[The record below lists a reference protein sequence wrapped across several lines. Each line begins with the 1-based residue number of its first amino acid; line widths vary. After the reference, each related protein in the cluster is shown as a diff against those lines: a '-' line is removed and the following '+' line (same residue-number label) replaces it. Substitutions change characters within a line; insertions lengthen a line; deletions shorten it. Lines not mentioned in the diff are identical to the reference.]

1 MKKIFLGCF
10 ILLVS
15 TNLVAQEQRVFSQ
28 FFMNPYIYNPAYA
41 GAEGHSALFVMH
53 RTQYTGLN
61 GGPSFSHANFHTPM
75 AKGVGLGGM
84 VYNEV
89 EGGILKTSGF
99 KATASYLIA
108 HDRKHYFRFGMSIG
122 AGTTSLDASDPTI
135 AADIFGDPAFANLSN
150 QHLIADFGVSYH
162 FDHFNIGLAIPN
174 LVSRE
179 VISAESFSPIRISPL
194 DNLLLK
200 VNYRGH
206 ISHDFAIEPHLLYRY
221 SNVTTSQYEAALIAH
236 LKHIVWVGASYR
248 EGAGINLLAGFKI
261 KEKMAIG
268 YAFEMGNSDKAS
280 ITGATHELQIGYHLC
295 EHKKHHGH
303 GHRSSFIKSHKLSAE
318 ERAALAEK
326 KLLAQEEKERKAQ
339 ERLDK
344 LNEVKEPEKAEEAE
358 KTDDNSNEQAETA
371 QKNIREPIVSQPES
385 AGQIEKQGIPDRP
398 DNKTVENEKPTTEDV
413 QKNNTVNNRRTE
425 NNNLVDY
432 KEEVTSP
439 VGAPRVK
446 RGTHILELPPGNHVI
461 AGAFSE
467 FDRAENYSDTMFQ
480 RGFHDTVVG
489 YQSEKG
495 YYYVV
500 LFRSANH
507 TDAAR
512 QRTRIKK
519 NKGLEEVWILTVE

>member
-1 MKKIFLGCF
+1 MKKIFLGFF

-15 TNLVAQEQRVFSQ
+15 TNLVAQEQRVYSQ

-61 GGPSFSHANFHTPM
+61 GGPTFSHATFHTPM

-108 HDRKHYFRFGMSIG
+108 HDRKHYFRFGMSLG
-122 AGTTSLDASDPTI
+122 AGTTSLDASDPAI

-150 QHLIADFGVSYH
+150 KHLIADFGVSYH
-162 FDHFNIGLAIPN
+162 FDHFNIGVAIPN

-179 VISAESFSPIRISPL
+179 VISSESISPIKISPL
-194 DNLLLK
+194 DNMLIK

-236 LKHIVWVGASYR
+236 LKHIVWVGGSYR

-280 ITGATHELQIGYHLC
+280 ITGATHEIQIGYHLS

-326 KLLAQEEKERKAQ
+326 KRLAQEEKDRKAQ

-344 LNEVKEPEKAEEAE
+344 LNVVKEPVKAEEVE
-358 KTDDNSNEQAETA
+358 QPKVNTNEQVETEP
-371 QKNIREPIVSQPES
+371 KNVPDPIVRQPEP
-385 AGQIEKQGIPDRP
+385 AEEAKKQVIPDRSE
-398 DNKTVENEKPTTEDV
+398 NKIDEKEKTTTEGI
-413 QKNNTVNNRRTE
+413 QKNNTVNNVREE
-425 NNNLVDY
+425 NNNPVDY

-439 VGAPRVK
+439 VGAPRAK

-467 FDRAENYSDTMFQ
+467 FDRAEKYSDLMFE

-500 LFRSANH
+500 LFRSASH
-507 TDAAR
+507 TDASK
-512 QRTRIKK
+512 QRSRIRK
-519 NKGLEEVWILTVE
+519 NKELEDVWILTVE

>member
-15 TNLVAQEQRVFSQ
+15 TNLIAQEQRVFSQ

-61 GGPSFSHANFHTPM
+61 GGPTFSHANFHTPM

-108 HDRKHYFRFGMSIG
+108 HDRKHYFRFGMSLG
-122 AGTTSLDASDPTI
+122 AGTTSLDASNPAI

-150 QHLIADFGVSYH
+150 QHLIADFGISYH
-162 FDHFNIGLAIPN
+162 FDHFNVGIAIPN

-179 VISAESFSPIRISPL
+179 VISSESFSPIKISPL
-194 DNLLLK
+194 DNMLIK

-221 SNVTTSQYEAALIAH
+221 SNVTTSQYEAAVIAH

-280 ITGATHELQIGYHLC
+280 ITGATHELHIGYHLS

-326 KLLAQEEKERKAQ
+326 KQLAQEEKDRKAQ

-344 LNEVKEPEKAEEAE
+344 LNEVKEPAKAEEVVQTE
-358 KTDDNSNEQAETA
+358 VNTNEQAEA
-371 QKNIREPIVSQPES
+371 EQKDVREPVIGQPKSVED
-385 AGQIEKQGIPDRP
+385 IEKQENSNLS
-398 DNKTVENEKPTTEDV
+398 DNRTSEKEKVTVGSIQE
-413 QKNNTVNNRRTE
+413 NNTVNNGSEE
-425 NNNLVDY
+425 NNNLVNS
-432 KEEVTSP
+432 EEEITSP
-439 VGAPRVK
+439 EGAPRVK

-467 FDRAENYSDTMFQ
+467 FDRAENYSDLMFQ

-507 TDAAR
+507 TDASK
-512 QRTRIKK
+512 QRTRIRK

>member
-10 ILLVS
+10 ILLV
-15 TNLVAQEQRVFSQ
+15 TADLVAQEQRVFSQ

-53 RTQYTGLN
+53 RMQYTGLN
-61 GGPSFSHANFHTPM
+61 GGPTFSHATFHTPM

-108 HDRKHYFRFGMSIG
+108 HDRKHYFRFGMSLG
-122 AGTTSLDASDPTI
+122 AGTTSLDASDPAI

-150 QHLIADFGVSYH
+150 NHLVADFGISYH
-162 FDHFNIGLAIPN
+162 FDHFNVGVAIPN

-179 VISAESFSPIRISPL
+179 VISSESFSPIKISPL
-194 DNLLLK
+194 DNMLIK

-221 SNVTTSQYEAALIAH
+221 SNVTTSQYEAAVIAH

-248 EGAGINLLAGFKI
+248 EGAGINILAGFKL

-280 ITGATHELQIGYHLC
+280 ITGATHELHIGYHLS

-326 KLLAQEEKERKAQ
+326 KRLAQEEKDRKAQ

-344 LNEVKEPEKAEEAE
+344 LNDVKEPEKTEEVE
-358 KTDDNSNEQAETA
+358 KIGDNTNYQPETDQENASEAIT
-371 QKNIREPIVSQPES
+371 SQPES
-385 AGQIEKQGIPDRP
+385 TKEIEKQEIPEQSDDRTFE
-398 DNKTVENEKPTTEDV
+398 KEKPATENT
-413 QKNNTVNNRRTE
+413 QKNNVVNNRDAE
-425 NNNLVDY
+425 NNNPVDY
-432 KEEVTSP
+432 EEKITSP

-467 FDRAENYSDTMFQ
+467 FDRAENYSDVMFQ

-500 LFRSANH
+500 LFRSADH

-512 QRTRIKK
+512 QRTRIRKS
-519 NKGLEEVWILTVE
+519 KGLEEVWILTVE

>member
-15 TNLVAQEQRVFSQ
+15 TNLIAQEQRVFSQ

-41 GAEGHSALFVMH
+41 GVEGHSALFVMH
-53 RTQYTGLN
+53 RAQYTGLN
-61 GGPSFSHANFHTPM
+61 GGPSFSHATFHTPM

-84 VYNEV
+84 VFNEV

-108 HDRKHYFRFGMSIG
+108 HDRKHYFRFGMSLG
-122 AGTTSLDASDPTI
+122 AGTTSLDASDPAL
-135 AADIFGDPAFANLSN
+135 AADIFGDPAFSNLSN
-150 QHLIADFGVSYH
+150 THLIADFGVSYH

-179 VISAESFSPIRISPL
+179 VISSESFSPIKISPL
-194 DNLLLK
+194 DNMLIK

-221 SNVTTSQYEAALIAH
+221 SSITTNQYEAALIAH

-248 EGAGINLLAGFKI
+248 EGAGMNVLVGFKL
-261 KEKMAIG
+261 KEKMGIG
-268 YAFEMGNSDKAS
+268 YALDLGNSDISS
-280 ITGATHELQIGYHLC
+280 ITGSTHELHVGYHLS

-303 GHRSSFIKSHKLSAE
+303 GHRSSFIKSHKLTAE

-326 KLLAQEEKERKAQ
+326 KKLAQEAKDKKAQ

-344 LNEVKEPEKAEEAE
+344 LNETKEPEKDTEVIDT
-358 KTDDNSNEQAETA
+358 KDIINSPVETEQ
-371 QKNIREPIVSQPES
+371 NDVLEPKDSQPQPSEDI
-385 AGQIEKQGIPDRP
+385 QKQVTPDP
-398 DNKTVENEKPTTEDV
+398 SD
-413 QKNNTVNNRRTE
+413 NNTEVKEELEPEITQENTNVNNTKRRDSSTTDT
-425 NNNLVDY
+425 NQV
-432 KEEVTSP
+432 VTSP
-439 VGAPRVK
+439 EGAPRVK
-446 RGTHILELPPGNHVI
+446 RGTHILELPSGNHVI

-467 FDRAENYSDTMFQ
+467 FDRAESYSDLMFQ
-480 RGFHDTVVG
+480 KGFHETVVG

-500 LFRSANH
+500 LFRSVNH
-507 TDAAR
+507 SNAAR
-512 QRTRIKK
+512 QRTRIRK